1 MKLNILGAL
10 FEKYSHLEIYHF
22 INLIFICNFKTE
34 MSFEDKERKLKE
46 KEAVMQQ
53 EYDKK
58 CD

>member
-1 MKLNILGAL
+1 VKLNILGAL